1 MHNKSESMGS
11 QPNDPMDKEGF
22 GAKGYCAELRSLRII
37 IIGNDRL
44 GLDVSAHF
52 CGAKAFRQ
60 RRVGN
65 RGPRTQQLVRGR
77 LPLFHLFASG

>member
-1 MHNKSESMGS
+1 MTRGVKGHYAVDACPPE
-11 QPNDPMDKEGF
+11 EGF

-52 CGAKAFRQ
+52 RGAKAFRQ
-60 RRVGN
+60 RRVCN
-65 RGPRTQQLVRGR
+65 RRPRAQ
-77 LPLFHLFASG
+77 